1 MQRKNFFKT
10 IKILNTPLF
19 TVLIELVGLLAM
31 TFTKIKMYVYEN
43 KLLPELI
50 APAL

>member
-1 MQRKNFFKT
+1 M
-10 IKILNTPLF
+10 KILNAPLYA
-19 TVLIELVGLLAM
+19 VLIELVGLLAM
-31 TFTKIKMYVYEN
+31 TFTKIKISSLYEN